1 MKGPCNHTEFAP
13 PGASLRRE
21 YISYKERNQLRTE
34 PLPIVRATLLLLLI
48 DISFSM
54 RERKGFVRGF
64 PPMKAWQ
71 TLVLALYNWA

>member
-48 DISFSM
+48 DISFCGK
-54 RERKGFVRGF
+54 EK
-64 PPMKAWQ
+64 
-71 TLVLALYNWA
+71 ALYEGSLP